1 MPKERESTSKG
12 DAGREPF
19 VTVDDLL
26 DQAETLTAGLRT
38 LSEYKHPLD
47 IRRGIRQGKGVEA
60 MAADSD
66 SITIKAGART
76 YFFDLKETKQEK
88 PFLVITESRFKGEEE
103 ERERSSITVFPENA
117 AEFAEAVSA
126 MASKIE

>member
-1 MPKERESTSKG
+1 MGSEGAEEEIER
-12 DAGREPF
+12 APF
-19 VTVDDLL
+19 VTIDDLVQ
-26 DQAETLTAGLRT
+26 QAESLMDGLRT
-38 LSEYKHPLD
+38 LGEYKHPLD
-47 IRRGIRQGKGVEA
+47 VRRGSRKGVEQ

-66 SITIKAGART
+66 SITVKAGART

-117 AEFAEAVSA
+117 TEFAEAVNA
-126 MASKIE
+126 MAKKLE